1 MCVCRGAY
9 GRITALGP
17 YDIGQDV
24 KKINLEKPNGSD
36 PDPDLQERN
45 NGSESDRLWIR
56 PESYVKFSAEVIET
70 NKFIIIFQSF

>member
-24 KKINLEKPNGSD
+24 KKINLEKPIDTVLSGS
-36 PDPDLQERN
+36 RN
-45 NGSESDRLWIR
+45 NGSGSDRLWIR

-70 NKFIIIFQSF
+70 NKFIIILQSF